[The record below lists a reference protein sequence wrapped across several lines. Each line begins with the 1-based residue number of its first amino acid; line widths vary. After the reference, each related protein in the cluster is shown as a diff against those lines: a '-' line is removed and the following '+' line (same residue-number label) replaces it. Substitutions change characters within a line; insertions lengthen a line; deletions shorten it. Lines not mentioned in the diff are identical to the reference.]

1 MTKRPRLPQQKTQQL
16 TASFEASSFSGPLP
30 PPQMLADY
38 EKAQPGA
45 GSRIFQ
51 LTEKEQDHRHN
62 LESRNLT
69 WVGTIQI
76 IGQCMGFLLGLAG
89 IGGGIFLLYSG
100 KSIEGYVTMVGTL
113 VSLLLA
119 NQKKKQQSRD

>member
-1 MTKRPRLPQQKTQQL
+1 
-16 TASFEASSFSGPLP
+16 
-30 PPQMLADY
+30 
-38 EKAQPGA
+38 
-45 GSRIFQ
+45 
-51 LTEKEQDHRHN
+51 
-62 LESRNLT
+62 
-69 WVGTIQI
+69 
-76 IGQCMGFLLGLAG
+76 MGFLLGLAG